1 MIVIKQTILSAIA
14 STVLATTVRGEE
26 NDARRILDALLRD
39 ANGDVSRLAQ
49 AVLGE
54 RGGDALFYLPTRD
67 QPQTPAR
74 WDFAYEDVNFRSADG
89 TPLHGWFLPARGARA
104 EGTVVFSHGNT
115 GSIGHHLGFVMW
127 LVEAG
132 YNVFMYDYRGFG
144 KSGGSVDRRGMIEDV
159 QAAFRHVATRR
170 DVDAGRLVSFG
181 HSMGGAKSVAALA
194 EARPEGLRAVII
206 DGTFSC
212 YREMARV
219 YAGDLGVNLTTD
231 RWSPVQHIAGLT
243 PVPLLVVHGA
253 RDEVVPYAQGRQ
265 LYDAAAMPKTLF
277 RVEQG
282 RHGDALARAN
292 GEYRGKTLAWLAKA
306 LAQ

>member
-1 MIVIKQTILSAIA
+1 MTLAAIA
-14 STVLATTVRGEE
+14 TALLTPAVCGEQ
-26 NDARRILDALLRD
+26 NDARRLLEALTRD
-39 ANGDVSRLAQ
+39 PDGDVTRLAQ

-74 WDFAYEDVNFRSADG
+74 WNFDYEDVNFESADG
-89 TPLHGWFLPARGARA
+89 TPLHGWFLPARGARPLA
-104 EGTVVFSHGNT
+104 TVVFSHGNT
-115 GSIGHHLGFVMW
+115 GSVGHHIGFVMW

-132 YNVFMYDYRGFG
+132 YHVFMYDYRGFG
-144 KSGGSVDRRGMIEDV
+144 KSGGNVDRRGMIEDV
-159 QAAFRHVATRR
+159 QAAFRHVGSRR

-181 HSMGGAKSVAALA
+181 HSMGGAKSVTALA

-206 DGTFSC
+206 DGTFSS

-231 RWSPVQHIAGLT
+231 RWSPVLHIAGLR

-253 RDEVVPYAQGRQ
+253 RDEVVPFAQGLQ
-265 LYDAAAMPKTLF
+265 LYEAAGNPKTLF
-277 RVEQG
+277 EVEHG
-282 RHGDALARAN
+282 RHGDALVRDHGA
-292 GEYRGKTLAWLAKA
+292 YRQKTLEWLAKV
-306 LAQ
+306 LAE